1 MAISRSPETR
11 FLRMDRVNG
20 PEADINSNR
29 SDVPLSCYWTDAI
42 VGVSLLFPNR
52 LLDQIWELNMPAEAA
67 FRAHESISEIFL
79 LLLAVSMFASGV
91 ALLRRRRWAWWFAMV
106 LFTIN
111 AAGDVVSFAVTGD
124 WLKSASGVMICSAF
138 LYCLSNCRVRRH
150 FKPD

>member
-1 MAISRSPETR
+1 MDPRPRAIPIVAT
-11 FLRMDRVNG
+11 FLLAATGV
-20 PEADINSNR
+20 A
-29 SDVPLSCYWTDAI
+29 AI

-52 LLDQIWELNMPAEAA
+52 LLDRLWELNKPAEAA
-67 FRAHESISEIFL
+67 FHTHESVSGIFL

-91 ALLRRRRWAWWFAMV
+91 ALLHRRRWAWWFAMV

-124 WLKSASGVMICSAF
+124 WLRSASGVMICSAF
-138 LYCLSNCRVRRH
+138 LYYLSRRRVRRY